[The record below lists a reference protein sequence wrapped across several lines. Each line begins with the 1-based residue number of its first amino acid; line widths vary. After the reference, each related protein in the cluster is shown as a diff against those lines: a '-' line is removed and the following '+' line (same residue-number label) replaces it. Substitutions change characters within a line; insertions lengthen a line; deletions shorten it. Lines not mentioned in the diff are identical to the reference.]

1 MGIMDELR
9 SDHRNMESLLSVL
22 ESQMEVF
29 RRGETP
35 DYELL
40 TQTIEYCL
48 NYPERFHHPKE
59 DLLYR
64 HLARKDEALVDK
76 IGDLEAAHGELTAL
90 TQRVASAV
98 DAILKEGEVDRKA
111 VVNVTEAFVRTYR
124 QHIAAEDSVF
134 FPLAERELE
143 KNDWE
148 EIEAAAAEEESDP
161 LFGETLPTEESYRR
175 LRDNLLRWS
184 SPMLDA

>member
-9 SDHRNMESLLSVL
+9 ADHRNMESLLSVL

-64 HLARKDEALVDK
+64 QLARKDGAF
-76 IGDLEAAHGELTAL
+76 IGEIGNLEAAHGELSAL
-90 TQRVASAV
+90 TQRVAAAV
-98 DAILKEGEVDRKA
+98 DAILKEGEVDRQA
-111 VVNVTEAFVRTYR
+111 VVNVTEAFIRTYR

-134 FPLAERELE
+134 FPLAERELD
-143 KNDWE
+143 KNDWD
-148 EIEAAAAEEESDP
+148 EIEAAAAKEEIDP
-161 LFGETLPTEESYRR
+161 LFGETLPTAESYRR

-184 SPMLDA
+184 SPTLGA